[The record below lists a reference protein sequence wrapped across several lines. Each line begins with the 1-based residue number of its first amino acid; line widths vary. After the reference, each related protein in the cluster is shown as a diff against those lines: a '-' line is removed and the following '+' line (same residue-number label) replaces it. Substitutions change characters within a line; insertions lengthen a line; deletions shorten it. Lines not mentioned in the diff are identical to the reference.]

1 MIMSR
6 ENVEF
11 AKRDVMIAQFAKAL
25 SHPARVYIV
34 RELSKLDACCTSGE
48 LFEKL
53 PIARSTLSQHL
64 KELKLAGLIQGQI
77 EPPFIKYCINRAN
90 WELVQQFFGDLVAR

>member
-1 MIMSR
+1 MAKG
-6 ENVEF
+6 VTEF
-11 AKRDVMIAQFAKAL
+11 AQRDLLISQFGKAL

-48 LFEKL
+48 FFEKL

-90 WELVQQFFGDLVAR
+90 WELAQTLFGDLLAK

>member
-1 MIMSR
+1 MAK

-11 AKRDVMIAQFAKAL
+11 AQKDVMIAQFGKAL

-34 RELSKLDACCTSGE
+34 RELSRLDSCCTSGE
-48 LFEKL
+48 FFEKL

-77 EPPFIKYCINRAN
+77 DPPFIKYCINKAN
-90 WELVQQFFGDLVAR
+90 WELAQQYFGELLSK

>member
-1 MIMSR
+1 MA
-6 ENVEF
+6 EEKVEF
-11 AKRDVMIAQFAKAL
+11 AQKDVVIAQFAKAL

-34 RELSKLDACCTSGE
+34 RELSSLNGCCTSGE
-48 LFEKL
+48 FFENL

-77 EPPFIKYCINRAN
+77 DPPYIKYCINEDN
-90 WELVQQFFGDLVAR
+90 WKLAQQYFGELLIK

>member
-1 MIMSR
+1 MAN
-6 ENVEF
+6 ETVEF
-11 AKRDVMIAQFAKAL
+11 AQKDILIAQFAKAL

-34 RELSKLDACCTSGE
+34 RELSTLDGCCTSGE
-48 LFEKL
+48 FFEKL

-77 EPPFIKYCINRAN
+77 NPPYIKYCINRAN
-90 WELVQQFFGDLVAR
+90 WDLAKKYVGELLIN

>member
-1 MIMSR
+1 MAK
-6 ENVEF
+6 ENIEF
-11 AKRDVMIAQFAKAL
+11 AQKDVIIAQFAKAL

-34 RELSKLDACCTSGE
+34 RELSTLDACCTSGE
-48 LFEKL
+48 FFEKL

-77 EPPFIKYCINRAN
+77 DPPFIKYCINRAN
-90 WELVQQFFGDLVAR
+90 WELAQQYFGELLAK

>member
-1 MIMSR
+1 MAK

-11 AKRDVMIAQFAKAL
+11 ASKDVTIAQFAKAL

-34 RELSKLDACCTSGE
+34 RELSRLNACCTSGE

-64 KELKLAGLIQGQI
+64 KELKLAGLIQGEI
-77 EPPFIKYCINRAN
+77 NPPFIKYCINRAN
-90 WELVQQFFGDLVAR
+90 WELAQMYFGELLK

>member
-1 MIMSR
+1 MAS

-11 AKRDVMIAQFAKAL
+11 AQKDIMIAQFAKAL

-34 RELSKLDACCTSGE
+34 RELSSLSGCCTSGE
-48 LFEKL
+48 FFEKL

-77 EPPFIKYCINRAN
+77 NPPYIKYCINQAN
-90 WELVQQFFGDLVAR
+90 WELAQQYFSELLVK

>member
-1 MIMSR
+1 MP
-6 ENVEF
+6 ENAVEF
-11 AKRDVMIAQFAKAL
+11 ATNDLMIAGFAKAL

-34 RELSKLDACCTSGE
+34 RELSRLNSCCTSGE
-48 LFEKL
+48 FFEKL

-77 EPPFIKYCINRAN
+77 EPPYIRYCLNSEN
-90 WELVQQFFGDLVAR
+90 WEIARKYFGELLVR

>member
-1 MIMSR
+1 MVK
-6 ENVEF
+6 ENIEF
-11 AKRDVMIAQFAKAL
+11 AQKDVVIAQFAKAL

-48 LFEKL
+48 FFEKL

-77 EPPFIKYCINRAN
+77 NPPYIKYCINKAN
-90 WELVQQFFGDLVAR
+90 WELAQQYFGELLDK

>member
-1 MIMSR
+1 MAK

-11 AKRDVMIAQFAKAL
+11 APKDVVIAQFAKAL

-34 RELSKLDACCTSGE
+34 RELSHLDACCTSGE
-48 LFEKL
+48 FFEKL

-77 EPPFIKYCINRAN
+77 NPPFIKYCINKAN
-90 WELVQQFFGDLVAR
+90 WELAQQYFGELLAK

>member
-1 MIMSR
+1 MDR
-6 ENVEF
+6 ERVEF
-11 AKRDVMIAQFAKAL
+11 AEMDLLIAQFAKAL

-34 RELSKLDACCTSGE
+34 RELSSLNGCCTSGE
-48 LFEKL
+48 FFEKL

-77 EPPFIKYCINRAN
+77 KPPYIKYCINRAN
-90 WELVQQFFGDLVAR
+90 WELAKQYFGGLLVK

>member
-1 MIMSR
+1 MAN

-11 AKRDVMIAQFAKAL
+11 AQRDIIIAQFAKAL

-34 RELSKLDACCTSGE
+34 RELSTLDGCCTSGE
-48 LFEKL
+48 FFEKL

-77 EPPFIKYCINRAN
+77 NPPYIKYCINRTN
-90 WELVQQFFGDLVAR
+90 WDLAQKYVVELLIK

>member
-1 MIMSR
+1 MDK
-6 ENVEF
+6 ENIEF
-11 AKRDVMIAQFAKAL
+11 APNDIMIAQFAKAL

-34 RELSKLDACCTSGE
+34 RELTKLDACCTSGE
-48 LFEKL
+48 FFEKL

-77 EPPFIKYCINRAN
+77 NPPFIKYCINRAN
-90 WELVQQFFGDLVAR
+90 WELAQQHFGDLLSK

>member
-1 MIMSR
+1 M
-6 ENVEF
+6 ETEKVEF
-11 AKRDVMIAQFAKAL
+11 ARKDIMIAQFAKAL

-34 RELSKLDACCTSGE
+34 RELSSLNGCCTSGE
-48 LFEKL
+48 FFEKL

-77 EPPFIKYCINRAN
+77 NPPYIKYCINRAN
-90 WELVQQFFGDLVAR
+90 WELAQQYFGELLVK

>member
-1 MIMSR
+1 MAK

-11 AKRDVMIAQFAKAL
+11 AQKDVMIAQFAKAL
-25 SHPARVYIV
+25 SHPARVYII
-34 RELSKLDACCTSGE
+34 RELSRLDACCTSGE
-48 LFEKL
+48 FFEKL

-77 EPPFIKYCINRAN
+77 NPPFIKYCINKLN
-90 WELVQQFFGDLVAR
+90 WELAQQYFGELLSK

>member
-1 MIMSR
+1 MAKESI
-6 ENVEF
+6 EF
-11 AKRDVMIAQFAKAL
+11 APNDVMIAQFAKAL

-34 RELSKLDACCTSGE
+34 RELAALDSCCTSGE
-48 LFEKL
+48 FFEKL

-77 EPPFIKYCINRAN
+77 NPPYIKYCINRAN
-90 WELVQQFFGDLVAR
+90 WELAQQYFGELLKK

>member
-1 MIMSR
+1 MAK
-6 ENVEF
+6 ENIEF
-11 AKRDVMIAQFAKAL
+11 AEEDVIIAQFAKAL
-25 SHPARVYIV
+25 SHPARVYII

-77 EPPFIKYCINRAN
+77 NPPFIKYCINKAN
-90 WELVQQFFGDLVAR
+90 WELAQRYFGAFISK

>member
-1 MIMSR
+1 MAK

-11 AKRDVMIAQFAKAL
+11 APKDVTIAQFAKAL

-48 LFEKL
+48 FFQKL

-77 EPPFIKYCINRAN
+77 SPPFIKYCINRAN
-90 WELVQQFFGDLVAR
+90 WELAQQYFGELLS

>member
-1 MIMSR
+1 MTK

-11 AKRDVMIAQFAKAL
+11 APNDITIAQFAKAL

-48 LFEKL
+48 FFEKL

-77 EPPFIKYCINRAN
+77 NPPFIKYCINRAN
-90 WELVQQFFGDLVAR
+90 WELAQQYFGELLSK